1 MNLIFE
7 YLFPTNTEAKRQI
20 NIIHISIQILLSIVL
35 LFLMSLSIPAFVFF
49 SIAVMPTIIFMFLDS
64 KNSCKFE
71 SATVSA
77 FNLLGILPYL
87 VTMLVNW
94 NNLENYAIVFLLDA
108 KTWLIIYGASIM
120 GKLVYILLP
129 KVIVGYQMQKF
140 HERKMNLIIEKNELR
155 KLWTISSSDLHTNK
169 NDK

>member
-1 MNLIFE
+1 
-7 YLFPTNTEAKRQI
+7 
-20 NIIHISIQILLSIVL
+20 
-35 LFLMSLSIPAFVFF
+35 
-49 SIAVMPTIIFMFLDS
+49 
-64 KNSCKFE
+64 
-71 SATVSA
+71 
-77 FNLLGILPYL
+77 
-87 VTMLVNW
+87 MLVNW